1 MSKKFKAK
9 NRLRRERAEHLF
21 DMLNVIDSEQERLKS
36 KEPYDAHAKARVFAL
51 EMFASEIMIELVRR
65 G

>member
-1 MSKKFKAK
+1 
-9 NRLRRERAEHLF
+9 
-21 DMLNVIDSEQERLKS
+21 MLNIIDAEQEKLKS
-36 KEPYDAHAKARVFAL
+36 TEPYDKHAKARVFAL